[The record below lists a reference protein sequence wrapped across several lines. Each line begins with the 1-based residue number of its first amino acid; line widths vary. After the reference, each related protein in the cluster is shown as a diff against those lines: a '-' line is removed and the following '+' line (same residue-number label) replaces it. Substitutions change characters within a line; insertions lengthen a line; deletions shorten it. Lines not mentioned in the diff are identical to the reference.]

1 MATPCS
7 EDTIRIK
14 GARTIFAHF
23 ASISTVTFPT
33 ASQPFLSGHLLAH
46 IQAHLHWARGKAP
59 RYALPRRIVR
69 PIAKKTRASGA
80 RTGREAYPTVILYSW
95 LNTES

>member
-1 MATPCS
+1 
-7 EDTIRIK
+7 
-14 GARTIFAHF
+14 
-23 ASISTVTFPT
+23 
-33 ASQPFLSGHLLAH
+33 
-46 IQAHLHWARGKAP
+46 LHWARGKAP